1 MDCSIEMRFQ
11 PEMSIRKQLSRKTRK
26 LWYLNLIMIIILG
39 VKNLERKEL
48 ESRIKEIT
56 KNIGF
61 AIMLAEKIVSKTEEE
76 IVDSALGISVGWLL
90 GSYSEGYFERNGHD
104 LDKDEMADTIYVA
117 LNNLTVIKRSIQ
129 KGIKTEMNYGLGT
142 SFPRSLEKWH
152 LVYFFIFPNNSS
164 GISAGLFATGTFALV
179 KLDIFDWAEP

>member
-11 PEMSIRKQLSRKTRK
+11 PEMSMRKQLSEKNTQ
-26 LWYLNLIMIIILG
+26 IMVPKFDNDLILG

-90 GSYSEGYFERNGHD
+90 GSYSEGYFERNGHY
-104 LDKDEMADTIYVA
+104 LDKDEMTDTIYVA

-129 KGIKTEMNYGLGT
+129 KEL
-142 SFPRSLEKWH
+142 
-152 LVYFFIFPNNSS
+152 
-164 GISAGLFATGTFALV
+164 
-179 KLDIFDWAEP
+179 KLR

>member
-11 PEMSIRKQLSRKTRK
+11 PEMSMRKQLSEKNTQIMVRKFDND
-26 LWYLNLIMIIILG
+26 LILG

-90 GSYSEGYFERNGHD
+90 GSYSEGYFERNGYH
-104 LDKDEMADTIYVA
+104 LDKDEMTDTIYVA

-129 KGIKTEMNYGLGT
+129 KEL
-142 SFPRSLEKWH
+142 
-152 LVYFFIFPNNSS
+152 
-164 GISAGLFATGTFALV
+164 
-179 KLDIFDWAEP
+179 KLR

>member
-11 PEMSIRKQLSRKTRK
+11 PELSEKNTQ
-26 LWYLNLIMIIILG
+26 IMVPKFDNDHILG

-90 GSYSEGYFERNGHD
+90 GSYSEGYFERNGHY
-104 LDKDEMADTIYVA
+104 LDKDEMTDTIYVA

-129 KGIKTEMNYGLGT
+129 KEL
-142 SFPRSLEKWH
+142 RLR
-152 LVYFFIFPNNSS
+152 
-164 GISAGLFATGTFALV
+164 
-179 KLDIFDWAEP
+179 

>member
-11 PEMSIRKQLSRKTRK
+11 PEMSMRKQLSDKNTQ
-26 LWYLNLIMIIILG
+26 IMVPKFDNDLILG

-76 IVDSALGISVGWLL
+76 LVDSALGISVGWLL
-90 GSYSEGYFERNGHD
+90 GSYSEGYFERNGHY
-104 LDKDEMADTIYVA
+104 LDKDEMTDSIYIA

-129 KGIKTEMNYGLGT
+129 KEL
-142 SFPRSLEKWH
+142 
-152 LVYFFIFPNNSS
+152 
-164 GISAGLFATGTFALV
+164 
-179 KLDIFDWAEP
+179 KLR

>member
-1 MDCSIEMRFQ
+1 MVPKFDND
-11 PEMSIRKQLSRKTRK
+11 L
-26 LWYLNLIMIIILG
+26 ILG

-76 IVDSALGISVGWLL
+76 LVDSALGISVGWLL
-90 GSYSEGYFERNGHD
+90 GSYSEGYFERNGHH
-104 LDKDEMADTIYVA
+104 LDKDEMTDTIYVA

-129 KGIKTEMNYGLGT
+129 KEL
-142 SFPRSLEKWH
+142 
-152 LVYFFIFPNNSS
+152 
-164 GISAGLFATGTFALV
+164 
-179 KLDIFDWAEP
+179 KLR

>member
-11 PEMSIRKQLSRKTRK
+11 PEMSMRKQLSEKNTQ
-26 LWYLNLIMIIILG
+26 IMVPKFDNDHILG

-90 GSYSEGYFERNGHD
+90 GSYSEGYFERNGHY
-104 LDKDEMADTIYVA
+104 LDKDEMTDTIYVA

-129 KGIKTEMNYGLGT
+129 KEL
-142 SFPRSLEKWH
+142 
-152 LVYFFIFPNNSS
+152 
-164 GISAGLFATGTFALV
+164 
-179 KLDIFDWAEP
+179 KLR

>member
-11 PEMSIRKQLSRKTRK
+11 PEMSMRKQLSEKNTQ
-26 LWYLNLIMIIILG
+26 IMVPKFDNDHILG

-90 GSYSEGYFERNGHD
+90 GSYSEGYFERNGHY

-129 KGIKTEMNYGLGT
+129 KEL
-142 SFPRSLEKWH
+142 
-152 LVYFFIFPNNSS
+152 
-164 GISAGLFATGTFALV
+164 
-179 KLDIFDWAEP
+179 KLR

>member
-1 MDCSIEMRFQ
+1 
-11 PEMSIRKQLSRKTRK
+11 MSEKNTQ
-26 LWYLNLIMIIILG
+26 IMVPKFDNDHILG

-90 GSYSEGYFERNGHD
+90 GSYSEGYFERNGHY

-129 KGIKTEMNYGLGT
+129 KEL
-142 SFPRSLEKWH
+142 RLR
-152 LVYFFIFPNNSS
+152 
-164 GISAGLFATGTFALV
+164 
-179 KLDIFDWAEP
+179 

>member
-11 PEMSIRKQLSRKTRK
+11 PEMSMRKQLSDKNTQ
-26 LWYLNLIMIIILG
+26 IMVPKFDNDLILG

-61 AIMLAEKIVSKTEEE
+61 AIMLAEKIVSRTEEE

-90 GSYSEGYFERNGHD
+90 GSYTEGYFERNGHH
-104 LDKDEMADTIYVA
+104 LDKDEMTDTIYVA

-129 KGIKTEMNYGLGT
+129 KELRM
-142 SFPRSLEKWH
+142 R
-152 LVYFFIFPNNSS
+152 
-164 GISAGLFATGTFALV
+164 
-179 KLDIFDWAEP
+179 

>member
-1 MDCSIEMRFQ
+1 MECSIEILFQ
-11 PEMSIRKQLSRKTRK
+11 SEMPIRKQLSEKNTQ
-26 LWYLNLIMIIILG
+26 IMVPKFDNDLILG

-76 IVDSALGISVGWLL
+76 IVNSALGISVGWLL
-90 GSYSEGYFERNGHD
+90 GSYSEGYFERNGHY
-104 LDKDEMADTIYVA
+104 LDKDELTDSIYIA

-129 KGIKTEMNYGLGT
+129 KEL
-142 SFPRSLEKWH
+142 
-152 LVYFFIFPNNSS
+152 
-164 GISAGLFATGTFALV
+164 
-179 KLDIFDWAEP
+179 KLR

>member
-1 MDCSIEMRFQ
+1 MDCSIEMLFQ
-11 PEMSIRKQLSRKTRK
+11 PEMSIKKQLSEKNTQ
-26 LWYLNLIMIIILG
+26 IMVPKFDNDLILG

-76 IVDSALGISVGWLL
+76 LVDSALGISVGWLL
-90 GSYSEGYFERNGHD
+90 GSYSEGYFERNGHY
-104 LDKDEMADTIYVA
+104 LDKDEMTDSIYIA

-129 KGIKTEMNYGLGT
+129 KEL
-142 SFPRSLEKWH
+142 
-152 LVYFFIFPNNSS
+152 
-164 GISAGLFATGTFALV
+164 
-179 KLDIFDWAEP
+179 KLR

>member
-1 MDCSIEMRFQ
+1 MRFQ
-11 PEMSIRKQLSRKTRK
+11 PEISMRKQLSEKNTQ
-26 LWYLNLIMIIILG
+26 IMVPKFDNDHILG

-90 GSYSEGYFERNGHD
+90 GSYSEGYFERNGHY
-104 LDKDEMADTIYVA
+104 LDKDEMTDTIYVA

-129 KGIKTEMNYGLGT
+129 KEL
-142 SFPRSLEKWH
+142 
-152 LVYFFIFPNNSS
+152 
-164 GISAGLFATGTFALV
+164 
-179 KLDIFDWAEP
+179 KLR

>member
-11 PEMSIRKQLSRKTRK
+11 PEMSMRKQLSEKNTQ
-26 LWYLNLIMIIILG
+26 IMVPKFDNDLILG

-76 IVDSALGISVGWLL
+76 LVDSALGISVGWLL
-90 GSYSEGYFERNGHD
+90 GSYSEGYFERNGHH
-104 LDKDEMADTIYVA
+104 LDKDEMTDTIYVA

-129 KGIKTEMNYGLGT
+129 KEL
-142 SFPRSLEKWH
+142 
-152 LVYFFIFPNNSS
+152 
-164 GISAGLFATGTFALV
+164 
-179 KLDIFDWAEP
+179 KLR